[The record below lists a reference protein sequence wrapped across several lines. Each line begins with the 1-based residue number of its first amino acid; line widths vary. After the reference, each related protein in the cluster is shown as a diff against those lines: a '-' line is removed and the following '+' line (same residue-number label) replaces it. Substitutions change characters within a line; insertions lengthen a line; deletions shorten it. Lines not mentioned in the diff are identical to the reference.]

1 MSAIG
6 MFNVLRQG
14 SSYHQDQEFY
24 QHQNQKAQVY
34 YNHFNPET
42 SYVDVMEEI
51 EENLRNASFANKKVS
66 ENYYPNSRNVQRFHQ
81 PLNRIDLNALP
92 RQSNFYQRESM
103 KSQDNNSIQYND
115 LNNLN
120 QLEQLARMQAQYQ
133 TRQNIKRQQQSLRGV
148 YNENI
153 SPSFMMNKTISQ
165 SQSHDTKQ
173 IDLAK
178 FFSKNREFE
187 TINPKPVK
195 KILRLKPF
203 LDKYFDQSC

>member
-1 MSAIG
+1 

-14 SSYHQDQEFY
+14 SSYHQEQDFY
-24 QHQNQKAQVY
+24 PHQNQKAQVY
-34 YNHFNPET
+34 YNHFNSET

-51 EENLRNASFANKKVS
+51 EENLRNANFANKKVS

-103 KSQDNNSIQYND
+103 KSQDNNSIQYN
-115 LNNLN
+115 NLN
-120 QLEQLARMQAQYQ
+120 QLEQLAIMQAQYQ
-133 TRQNIKRQQQSLRGV
+133 SRQNMKRQQQGLRGG

-153 SPSFMMNKTISQ
+153 SPSFMVNKTISQ
-165 SQSHDTKQ
+165 SQSHDTKK

-187 TINPKPVK
+187 AINQRPVK

-203 LDKYFDQSC
+203 LDRYFDQSC